1 MLLRKPFEG
10 HEDDMS
16 KLPRRAR
23 NAVLAKR
30 RANEERQQV
39 KWKCSGGV
47 GAGDYCSSSVL
58 FDLGL
63 SLCLISKSRQILN
76 LHSFIITAL
85 AEFKDREQRLSYI
98 ASIMPSQLE
107 RVLSRYGKGNTGKCL
122 TDTQFPTA
130 SFAVASA
137 LQYHLIYFY

>member
-63 SLCLISKSRQILN
+63 SL
-76 LHSFIITAL
+76 
-85 AEFKDREQRLSYI
+85 
-98 ASIMPSQLE
+98 PVPGLE
-107 RVLSRYGKGNTGKCL
+107 
-122 TDTQFPTA
+122 
-130 SFAVASA
+130 VASDFEPS
-137 LQYHLIYFY
+137 LLHNNSTCRVQR